1 MIQPVTGLLRERMC
15 WLRPPPFFITQA
27 AKAAPTMPAISLASA
42 DDFARP
48 MELAEPSP
56 RSRTLSRKA
65 LVPEATRVA
74 VEATF
79 DSMAV
84 WLRPTRLSPPTLFGP
99 IPRGIPLFFG
109 DPRLRSFGDA
119 PAFVHAPFPPAPSPL
134 PPT

>member
-1 MIQPVTGLLRERMC
+1 MRQPVTRLLPEPMC
-15 WLRPPPFFITQA
+15 WLRAPPFFITQA

-84 WLRPTRLSPPTLFGP
+84 WLRHTWLYRLTLYGP
-99 IPRGIPLFFG
+99 IPRGIRFYLE
-109 DPRLRSFGDA
+109 DPRLRSLEDA
-119 PAFVHAPFPPAPSPL
+119 EALMH
-134 PPT
+134 